1 MINKCFSRNNIRNY
15 IVITLIMHSIFFPL
29 HAYSDN
35 WYRSYGDNKSSRHID
50 VNTIDNNKL
59 TKILFEKNNS
69 FKLGDENLKGPQ
81 APSLFINGNLYLLV
95 DGSLIA
101 YSIEKNKILWK
112 VFVDSPWNSR
122 GFSIAKI
129 KNNFIAFVPSK
140 NGIIAINTTDGYVQ
154 KELGN
159 DGRFQVGS
167 QVLVPPILVDNN
179 SLYIASSLNGVFAFN
194 LNGKVLWH
202 TSLKKGGVTPR
213 IWSGFSYD
221 EESENLY
228 LVTSNNAG
236 IVYKNTEQ
244 NYSSSLLALSSNTG
258 RILWSMQETKSDVWD
273 FDMAGSPLIGSKNG
287 IPYVVGLS
295 KTPSV
300 FYLRG
305 SDGKPM
311 LKGGLEEYC
320 PEPLVQLKEKF
331 CPQLRSSNPEPLY
344 NASISI
350 ENLRINNENKS
361 LITQKIKYATLDR
374 YTVPSIEK
382 DVVLKGLHGGVTRSG
397 GAIDPSG
404 NIFIPYNNE
413 PWILRVFYVDKIYK
427 VLQKLQEFY
436 ENFFTSKV
444 LEKYRWDTFVE
455 KNSAILKAY
464 KYIPF
469 IGNNK
474 NYYKFCSSCHGD
486 GYQGFIESES
496 KGDQFYPS
504 LTGISKSDRFHSLD
518 TVEQF
523 LSNHEH
529 FANLLPREDLRK
541 IIAEQKNFI
550 IRRDKVL
557 DFFSLYHKEGR
568 WGLLLGADKMSA
580 IQPPWSGLTSINLHD
595 GKKAWT
601 KHLGEVLVDGKTVGG
616 AMTFGGVISIG
627 KNLLI
632 TGAGS
637 DGLFYAI
644 RKSDGQILHKEAL
657 AGPSS
662 ATPTPFIFKDCL
674 YLAFISGNVGFMGFP
689 KIHPTLEIYKTN
701 LCKLAS

>member
-1 MINKCFSRNNIRNY
+1 MLNKSSFRKYSKNY
-15 IVITLIMHSIFFPL
+15 IVSMIFAQFMFFPL
-29 HAYSDN
+29 YAFSNN
-35 WYRSYGDNKSSRHID
+35 WYRSYGDNKSSRHIE
-50 VNTIDNNKL
+50 IGAIENNEL
-59 TKILFEKNNS
+59 TKIIFEKKY
-69 FKLGDENLKGPQ
+69 FLKLGDENLKGPQ

-101 YSIEKNKILWK
+101 YSIDKNKILWK
-112 VFVDSPWNSR
+112 VFVGSPWNSR
-122 GFSIAKI
+122 GFIISKI
-129 KNNFIAFVPSK
+129 RNSFIAFVPSN
-140 NGIIAINTTDGYVQ
+140 NGVIAINITNGSIQ
-154 KELGN
+154 KELGI
-159 DGRFQVGS
+159 DGRFEVGS
-167 QVLVPPILVDNN
+167 EVLVPPILVDSN

-194 LNGKVLWH
+194 LNGKKLWH
-202 TSLKKGGVTPR
+202 TTLRTGGVIPR
-213 IWSGFSYD
+213 VWSGFSFD
-221 EESENLY
+221 NEVKNLY
-228 LVTSNNAG
+228 VVTSNNAG
-236 IVYKNTEQ
+236 IIYKDTSQ
-244 NYSSSLLALSSNTG
+244 NYSSSLLALSSSDG
-258 RILWSMQETKSDVWD
+258 QIVWSMQETKSDVWD

-311 LKGGLEEYC
+311 LTGGLEEYC
-320 PEPLVQLKEKF
+320 PKPLIQLKEKF
-331 CPQLRSSNPEPLY
+331 CPQLRSTNPESLY
-344 NASISI
+344 NANIDL
-350 ENLRINNENKS
+350 ENLRLNNENKAQIS
-361 LITQKIKYATLDR
+361 QKIKYATLDR

-404 NIFIPYNNE
+404 YIFIPYNIE

-436 ENFFTSKV
+436 VNFFTTKGP
-444 LEKYRWDTFVE
+444 EGYRWDTFVE
-455 KNSAILKAY
+455 KNSTILQVY
-464 KYIPF
+464 KYIPL
-469 IGNNK
+469 IGKNK

-496 KGDQFYPS
+496 KGDKFYPS
-504 LTGISKSDRFHSLD
+504 LTGISKSNRFHSLD

-523 LSNHEH
+523 LSIHDN
-529 FANLLPREDLRK
+529 FANLLPRDDLTK
-541 IIAEQKNFI
+541 IIIEQKNFF

-568 WGLLLGADKMSA
+568 WGLLLGADKKPA
-580 IQPPWSGLTSINLHD
+580 IHPPWSGLSAINLND
-595 GKKAWT
+595 GQKAWT
-601 KHLGEVLVDGKTVGG
+601 KHLGEVTVDGKTQGG
-616 AMTFGGVISIG
+616 ALTFGGVISIG
-627 KNLLI
+627 KSLLI

-637 DGLFYAI
+637 DGLVYAI

-674 YLAFISGNVGFMGFP
+674 YLSFISGNVGFMGFP
-689 KIHPTLEIYKTN
+689 KINPTLEIYKTN
-701 LCKLAS
+701 LCKSRS